1 MSSKLA
7 SHWHIKI
14 CHVSFGPQDKD
25 KFPIQNLW
33 IIIFIKI
40 NKNNKIKINFLFK
53 IGR

>member
-1 MSSKLA
+1 M
-7 SHWHIKI
+7 
-14 CHVSFGPQDKD
+14 SFGLQDKD

-40 NKNNKIKINFLFK
+40 NKKIKTNFLFK